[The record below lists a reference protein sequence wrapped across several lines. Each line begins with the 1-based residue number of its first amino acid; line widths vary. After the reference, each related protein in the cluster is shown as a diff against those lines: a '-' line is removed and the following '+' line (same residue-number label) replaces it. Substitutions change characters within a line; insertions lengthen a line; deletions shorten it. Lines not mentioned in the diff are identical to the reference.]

1 MWEQGEGCSAFR
13 VHEDVY
19 KEMPHHVVGS
29 TSWVVTGFFTDVLG
43 SSMAWINFCH
53 SKLPSWIQNIPEL
66 CVCTRDSALAT
77 TCIQSL
83 LSCWSVQLSLA
94 SVPIFSSVSLS
105 LVQIESAFF
114 LAVLKGCR
122 KFCVERSL
130 VLLWA
135 GENSSLCASLHIWII
150 SNPHTDTAL
159 HRPVSSSSTQ
169 PCKSKP
175 KAFIENFDTYI
186 CISKQVFRAVWKSLP
201 AGSWTV
207 CAIIDPTLIPHD
219 LFWSGFRHAGWE
231 EHPSPSLTSPGH
243 FYFSLSRAFP
253 YLFSALEKWR
263 KCYLMYHEMFCN
275 FSVVASQR

>member
-29 TSWVVTGFFTDVLG
+29 TSWVVTGFFIDVLG

-66 CVCTRDSALAT
+66 CTRDSALAT

-135 GENSSLCASLHIWII
+135 GKNSSLCASLHIWII

-186 CISKQVFRAVWKSLP
+186 CISKQVFRAVWNHYLQAAERFVPLLTWPSFPTICSGRGSGVQAGKSIHLP
-201 AGSWTV
+201 HSPPWATSIFPCREPFHTCFQHWK
-207 CAIIDPTLIPHD
+207 
-219 LFWSGFRHAGWE
+219 SGG
-231 EHPSPSLTSPGH
+231 
-243 FYFSLSRAFP
+243 
-253 YLFSALEKWR
+253 
-263 KCYLMYHEMFCN
+263 N
-275 FSVVASQR
+275 VI